1 MAKSGIVSD
10 DMEYDDSDAEIWNP
24 VTSRKNNRTRRCSEM
39 SDSDREKQNESKKAR
54 RKEEGEV
61 WKVIV
66 EFEEISSSKLMD
78 VEFNSLDERI
88 QSNLQLDEGAH
99 DKEIQATSV

>member
-1 MAKSGIVSD
+1 
-10 DMEYDDSDAEIWNP
+10 MEYDDSDAEIWNP
-24 VTSRKNNRTRRCSEM
+24 VTSRKKNRTRRCSEM

-66 EFEEISSSKLMD
+66 ESFCTHFENEYT
-78 VEFNSLDERI
+78 ERSEN
-88 QSNLQLDEGAH
+88 QKSYPWY
-99 DKEIQATSV
+99 KS